1 MALRNDSKKVC
12 LVMICGLPTDAL
24 DDSFGFLQRFSE
36 DLPSILYVFQ
46 IDYIIMEFLVVVH
59 LSAMRLTA
67 SYTIRMA
74 T

>member
-1 MALRNDSKKVC
+1 MAFRKVFKKVC
-12 LVMICGLPTDAL
+12 LVVFCGLPTDAL
-24 DDSFGFLQRFSE
+24 DDSFGFLQRFSK
-36 DLPSILYVFQ
+36 DLPWILYVFQ
-46 IDYIIMEFLVVVH
+46 ADYIIMEFLVVVH